1 MIGVAAFPIV
11 GPNPSP
17 PQRALI
23 GFSLLLLVALAVTL
37 LLGQIDTRTLDGI
50 GVWVK
55 PAKFQA
61 AIALHC
67 LTWAVLLNLVERVA
81 HERRLL
87 RVSAWLV
94 IGCNAFE
101 LFWITWQAAHGRA
114 SHYNYGSVLASVMYG
129 LMGVGAV
136 TIIAMNL
143 PLAWAIRRWP
153 AAELRP
159 PLPLSAVLGLLLSFL
174 LTLALG
180 LYMSQ
185 QPGHAVG
192 TIGGHAPLFGW
203 NRSGGDLR
211 VSHFFAIH
219 AMQLVPLAGLFAAS
233 LAPRLRIPAVL
244 LAAVLVTAA
253 SVASFLQALAGEPFL
268 AAWLS

>member
-1 MIGVAAFPIV
+1 
-11 GPNPSP
+11 
-17 PQRALI
+17 
-23 GFSLLLLVALAVTL
+23 
-37 LLGQIDTRTLDGI
+37 
-50 GVWVK
+50 
-55 PAKFQA
+55 
-61 AIALHC
+61 
-67 LTWAVLLNLVERVA
+67 
-81 HERRLL
+81 
-87 RVSAWLV
+87 
-94 IGCNAFE
+94 
-101 LFWITWQAAHGRA
+101 
-114 SHYNYGSVLASVMYG
+114 
-129 LMGVGAV
+129 
-136 TIIAMNL
+136 
-143 PLAWAIRRWP
+143 
-153 AAELRP
+153 
-159 PLPLSAVLGLLLSFL
+159 
-174 LTLALG
+174 
-180 LYMSQ
+180 MSQ